1 MKEILTV
8 LKSSELCGQQF
19 TLYGSPDEP
28 LFFAQDVARLIN
40 HSDVSTMLRRVEDD
54 ERVLMTNPN
63 NVCGGQNAWFLT
75 ESGLYEVLMQSRKPI
90 AKQFKREVKA
100 ILKEIRTQGGYVI
113 SKPEET
119 PEEIMARA
127 IMVAQN
133 TINRQKQMIAEHEAK
148 IDEQKQVIERQ
159 QPMVTYTLDVLKST
173 TCYTFTQMAKE
184 LDFRSAVSLKEE
196 LKKRGILYTRYDY
209 DTLKSP
215 YAGQGYTKT
224 RTFVVNKPNGERITK
239 LSTVFTEKGRAWLH
253 CLLDDCM
260 TSRQGRN
267 E

>member
-1 MKEILTV
+1 MKDSIQI

-54 ERVLMTNPN
+54 EKLIQTLFVS
-63 NVCGGQNAWFLT
+63 GQRRDAWFLT

-90 AKQFKREVKA
+90 AKQFKREVKT

-148 IDEQKQVIERQ
+148 IDEQRQVIERQ

-215 YAGQGYTKT
+215 WAGQGYIKT